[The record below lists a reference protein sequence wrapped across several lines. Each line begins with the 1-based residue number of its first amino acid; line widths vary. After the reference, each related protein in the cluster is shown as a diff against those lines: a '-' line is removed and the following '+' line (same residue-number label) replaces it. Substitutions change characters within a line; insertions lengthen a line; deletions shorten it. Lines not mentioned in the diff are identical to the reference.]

1 MLYYD
6 TKGAK
11 MTKSLLSAVLAGLV
25 LSVASAQIASGGAMS
40 GGTMSGGAAPAGSF
54 VESADGA
61 HLYYEVHGEGEP
73 MVLIHGYPLNS
84 GLFRDNVEVLS
95 AEFQVITVDLRGFGN
110 SETPNAE
117 GSIATYATDTLAV
130 MDELGI
136 DQAIVAGMSMGGMT
150 AFEMYRQAPERFA
163 GLVLIDTTARPA
175 GTAEAGLWNGSAA
188 QAQEPDG
195 LTSLGAYFT
204 PDMLSGPTRAER
216 PELVAYLGTL
226 VGEASVDGAVGGG
239 VALAERPDSIGTM
252 ANITVPTLI
261 LVGENDSLTPV
272 EVHQEMQA
280 GILNSELV
288 ILPGAAHGAIIEAA
302 DAANA
307 AILEWAAGLPQ

>member
-1 MLYYD
+1 MRKRIAL
-6 TKGAK
+6 G
-11 MTKSLLSAVLAGLV
+11 SAALV
-25 LSVASAQIASGGAMS
+25 LFFSVATAQMTGGMTGGAMS
-40 GGTMSGGAAPAGSF
+40 GGMAMAGSF
-54 VESADGA
+54 VETDDGA
-61 HLYYEVHGEGEP
+61 RLYYEVHGEGEP

-84 GLFRDNVEVLS
+84 GLFRDNVAALS
-95 AEFQVITVDLRGFGN
+95 AEYQVVTVDLRGFGN

-117 GSIATYATDTLAV
+117 GSIETYASDTLAV
-130 MDELGI
+130 MDELGLER
-136 DQAIVAGMSMGGMT
+136 AVVAGMSMGGMT
-150 AFEMYRQAPERFA
+150 ALEMYSQAPERFS

-195 LTSLGAYFT
+195 LTTLGAYFL
-204 PDMLSGPTRAER
+204 PDMLSTATRTEQPALAE
-216 PELVAYLGTL
+216 YLGTL

-239 VALAERPDSIGTM
+239 VALAERPDARGTL

-280 GILNSELV
+280 GILNSQLV
-288 ILPGAAHGAIIEAA
+288 ILPGAAHGAVLEAA
-302 DAANA
+302 DEANA
-307 AILEWAAGLPQ
+307 AILEWAAGLP